1 MMSTITEQ
9 QPKQI
14 DYYDRPLLSHSKL
27 KKLSVSYNEF
37 EKPFEKKVS
46 EALIMGS
53 LMDEA
58 LLEPGLYKK
67 RKVSEYN
74 LKQKGYEK
82 HYLEADRHSY
92 DIPKNVAP
100 QVETGLEIVKNHP
113 FYYLLDGEVQTEIFE
128 TLNGEPCKSK
138 LDVLNL
144 DKSRI
149 VDFKT
154 TSKDISDINP
164 YYWLRN
170 WFYHTQLA
178 FYRQMVNKS
187 YDVNIEE
194 CILFVYSWSNEDV
207 RVFKLSEETL
217 QEADSI
223 IDGWFDKLANVK
235 IDGAFKGMSDRV
247 ELI

>member
-1 MMSTITEQ
+1 MSEI
-9 QPKQI
+9 I
-14 DYYDRPLLSHSKL
+14 DYYDRPELSHSKL
-27 KKLSVSYNEF
+27 KKLNVSYNEF
-37 EKPFEKKVS
+37 LKPFDSIS
-46 EALIMGS
+46 EPMIMGS

-58 LLEPGLYKK
+58 VLEPELYKK
-67 RKVSEYN
+67 RKVSEFN
-74 LKQKGYEK
+74 IGQVGYKK
-82 HYLEADRHSY
+82 HYKASNRHNF

-100 QVETGLEIVKNHP
+100 MIEKGVRIVKEHP
-113 FYYLLDGEVQTEIFE
+113 LYHLLGGDVQTEIYE
-128 TLNGEPCKSK
+128 TLNGQGCKSK

-164 YYWLRN
+164 YYWVKN

-178 FYRQMVNKS
+178 FYRQMVNKA

-194 CILFVYSWSNEDV
+194 CILFVYSWSNQDV
-207 RVFKLSEETL
+207 RVFQLTEDILK
-217 QEADSI
+217 EADKI
-223 IDGWFDKLANVK
+223 IDTWFKKFLDVN
-235 IDGAFKGMSDRV
+235 INGAFKGMSDKV